1 MSWRTGLTNIGI
13 LVMQT
18 NIQEY
23 VEQLDEVLQ
32 LFQGFRMI
40 VSVSGHPDLKVSLKD
55 GRVAPLTQ
63 SAVDCF
69 SKYYKS
75 VLSCFPQSCI
85 CLKQEKSIVFNV
97 LLTLSN

>member
-1 MSWRTGLTNIGI
+1 MTKVGI

-23 VEQLDEVLQ
+23 LEQLDEVLQ

-40 VSVSGHPDLKVSLKD
+40 VSVSEQPDLKVSFED
-55 GRVAPLTQ
+55 GRVAPLKE
-63 SAVDCF
+63 SAVVKRF
-69 SKYYKS
+69 GLFQQ
-75 VLSCFPQSCI
+75 VLQVSAVVQSCI
-85 CLKQEKSIVFNV
+85 CLKQETGKQVFNV